1 MRGKK
6 TSPQLS
12 ERIESIVETEEPVG
26 LDRLTIKISL
36 KDITLQ
42 ERVHE
47 ASKPLYLRRYE

>member
-12 ERIESIVETEEPVG
+12 ERIESIIETEEPVD